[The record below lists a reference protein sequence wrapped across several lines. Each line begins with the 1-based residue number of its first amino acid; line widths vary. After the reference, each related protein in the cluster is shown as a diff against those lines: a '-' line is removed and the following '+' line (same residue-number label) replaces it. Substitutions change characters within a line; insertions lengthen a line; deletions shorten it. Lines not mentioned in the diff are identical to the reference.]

1 MKKMILFAAVVFASA
16 AIVSCD
22 KKTEDNSANSK
33 IDSLSFAIGC
43 EQAQQVKQRLAMM
56 EIDTAYMDAFIK
68 GLRDGA
74 NAVDDK
80 KKQAYNAGVAF
91 GLDLMF
97 SHKGLSRRI
106 FSNDSTKTLSMK
118 QMLEGYISGLKGK
131 ANILTPEK
139 INEMAMSIRAKEFEK
154 NKEAGAK
161 FLEENAKKAGV
172 KKLKSGVQY
181 KVIKE
186 GNGAIPTDSSYVKL
200 HYEGRTIDGKV
211 FDSSYE
217 RKEPVTVQPSQYIKG
232 FADALVHMPVGSV
245 WEVYIPADLA
255 YGEREA
261 GEIAPYSTLIFK
273 IEVLAIEKSAPKPQ
287 MPANIKQK

>member
-1 MKKMILFAAVVFASA
+1 MKKIILFAAVVFASA
-16 AIVSCD
+16 AFVSCN
-22 KKTEDNSANSK
+22 KKAEEKSAGAQ
-33 IDSLSFAIGC
+33 IDSLSYAIGN

-56 EIDTAYMDAFIK
+56 DIDTAYMDAFIK
-68 GLRDGA
+68 GLREGA

-97 SHKGLSRRI
+97 NHKGISRRL
-106 FSNDSTKTLSMK
+106 FSNDSTKMLSMK
-118 QMLEGYISGLKGK
+118 KMIEGYVDGLKGK
-131 ANILTPEK
+131 KNILAPEK
-139 INEMAMSIRAKEFEK
+139 INDMAMKIRATEFEK
-154 NKEAGAK
+154 NKAEGEK
-161 FLEENAKKAGV
+161 FLAENAKKKDV
-172 KKLKSGVQY
+172 KKLQSGVQY

-186 GNGAIPTDSSYVKL
+186 GNGAIPTDTSYVKL

-217 RKEPVTVQPSQYIKG
+217 RKEPVTVQPTQYIKG

-245 WEVYIPADLA
+245 WEVYIPAELA
-255 YGEREA
+255 YGDRDA

-273 IEVLAIEKSAPKPQ
+273 IEVLVIEKSAPKPQ
-287 MPANIKQK
+287 MPANIQMQ

>member
-1 MKKMILFAAVVFASA
+1 MKKIILFAAVVMTA
-16 AIVSCD
+16 AAFTSCE
-22 KKTEDNSANSK
+22 KKADNSAASSE
-33 IDSLSFAIGC
+33 IDSLSYAIGC

-68 GLRDGA
+68 GLREGA

-97 SHKGLSRRI
+97 SHKGLSSRI

-131 ANILTPEK
+131 ENIMKPED
-139 INEMAMSIRAKEFEK
+139 INKMAMKIISKEYEK
-154 NKEAGAK
+154 NKVEGKK
-161 FLEENAKKAGV
+161 FLEENAKKQGV
-172 KKLKSGVQY
+172 KTLQSGVQY

-186 GNGAIPTDSSYVKL
+186 GNGPIPTDTSYVKL
-200 HYEGRTIDGKV
+200 HYEGRTIAGKV
-211 FDSSYE
+211 FDSSYK
-217 RKEPVTVQPSQYIKG
+217 RNEPVTVQPVNYIKG

-245 WEVYIPADLA
+245 WEVYIPSELA
-255 YGEREA
+255 YGEQSMGDIE
-261 GEIAPYSTLIFK
+261 PNSTLIFK
-273 IEVLAIEKSAPKPQ
+273 IEVLGIEKGKPAPKAPVV
-287 MPANIKQK
+287 AN